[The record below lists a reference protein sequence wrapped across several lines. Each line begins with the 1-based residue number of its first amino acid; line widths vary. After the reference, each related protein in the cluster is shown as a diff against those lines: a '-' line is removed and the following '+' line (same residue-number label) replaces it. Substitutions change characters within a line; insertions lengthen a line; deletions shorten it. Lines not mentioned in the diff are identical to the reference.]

1 MIQPLFYALA
11 ETWIF
16 VFLSG
21 LRIQLIS
28 QLRAATSFNQHMT
41 RPLLDTAFFQSIA
54 SGDQAA
60 FALLVAHYHKSVYS
74 VAYRLTRSVPLS
86 EEIVQDVF
94 LKIWLKREML
104 EEIVNFPAFLHTVST
119 NMIYST
125 LRQQQRDVL
134 SISDT
139 DLEERTPAVNTTEEV
154 VQDREYENLLEKAIR
169 RLPERQ
175 QQTYILIKKE
185 GMKRDAAA
193 AAMNISPETVKSNL
207 EQAMKNIRAFCM
219 ANLDLLMIIIWLGW

>member
-1 MIQPLFYALA
+1 MGGAD
-11 ETWIF
+11 
-16 VFLSG
+16 
-21 LRIQLIS
+21 
-28 QLRAATSFNQHMT
+28 TSFNQDKT
-41 RPLLDTAFFQSIA
+41 RTHLDTVFFQRIA
-54 SGDQAA
+54 AGDQTA
-60 FALLVAHYHKSVYS
+60 FAVLVSQYSKVVYS

-94 LKIWLKREML
+94 LKIWLKRAML
-104 EEIVNFPAFLHTVST
+104 VDVVNFPAFLYTVST
-119 NMIYST
+119 NIIYST

-134 SISDT
+134 SIHAT
-139 DLEERTPAVNTTEEV
+139 DIEAHQPAVNATEDI
-154 VQDREYENLLEKAIR
+154 VQDREYAGLLEKAIR

-207 EQAMKNIRAFCM
+207 EQAMKNIRAFCL
-219 ANLDLLMIIIWLGW
+219 ANLDILMIIIWLIL